1 MQEPRLSGEQASLL
15 ILLVVFAFS
24 SLGFAV
30 YGLVFGTDFQL
41 DLGKRPGAVELKR
54 APAPDLDFAE
64 EFWNEVGYLLLHRS
78 QEHQVQPL
86 AGGDSAWIQ
95 GQETWVL
102 VPTKPDLDLAPSLFQ
117 LCQALLQDGWV
128 LQLETVEYGY
138 KLGFWSSLE
147 DGERV
152 LTLVWNLE
160 QLSPKNYSQH
170 QGEVV
175 QVLGEPFDARG
186 FLKGTPERPVLAII
200 IDDWGH
206 NSPAAPSLLA
216 YPLPLTVAVLPHLG
230 LSYELSEG
238 ADSVGHQVILHQP
251 MEPRDSTLA
260 LGPGGIY
267 QGMTREEIQAVLEE
281 NLASL
286 PTAVGM
292 NNHMGSLAT
301 EDPETMRAVLEV
313 IRERGLFFVDS
324 RTSNLSVVPEVAAEV
339 GVPFSVN
346 NLFLDNE
353 SDVEKIKAQLRQGLK
368 LAEQQ
373 GQAVVIGHVR
383 PATAEALWEMIPEL
397 LSSGVELVP
406 ISSLLIQVD
415 LGEH

>member
-1 MQEPRLSGEQASLL
+1 MKEPRLSGEQASLL

-41 DLGKRPGAVELKR
+41 DLGERPGAVDIKR
-54 APAPDLDFAE
+54 APAPDLEFAVE
-64 EFWNEVGYLLLHRS
+64 YWNEEGYLLLRRS
-78 QEHQVQPL
+78 QEHQVRPL
-86 AGGDSAWIQ
+86 MDGDSAWIQ

-102 VPTKPDLDLAPSLFQ
+102 VPTKPHLDLAPPLFQ
-117 LCQALLQDGWV
+117 LCQAFLQEGWV
-128 LQLETVEYGY
+128 LQLETGEYGY
-138 KLGFWSSLE
+138 KLGFWSTLE

-152 LTLVWNLE
+152 LSLVWHLE
-160 QLSPKNYSQH
+160 QLSPRNYSQH

-175 QVLGEPFDARG
+175 LVLGQPFDPRG

-206 NSPAAPSLLA
+206 NTAAAPSLLD

-230 LSYELSEG
+230 LSSELSEG
-238 ADSVGHQVILHQP
+238 AHSAGHQVILHQP

-267 QGMTREEIQAVLEE
+267 KGMAPEEIQAVLEE

-286 PTAVGM
+286 PAAVGV

-313 IRERGLFFVDS
+313 LRERGLFFVDS

-339 GVPFSVN
+339 GVPFGLN
-346 NLFLDNE
+346 NLFLDND
-353 SDVEKIKAQLRQGLK
+353 SDVEKIKGQLRQGLH

-383 PATAEALWEMIPEL
+383 PATAEALWEMVPEL

-406 ISSLLIQVD
+406 VSSLLFQGKS
-415 LGEH
+415 GEH